1 MVRKGLFIYLF
12 MLAIFSSI
20 SCFAQQTLM
29 TEVDNPFIDTLIV
42 YAKKNYPRVKY
53 FEARINAAKANL
65 KKQKLGW
72 FESAT
77 LSYVLQPSNGNT
89 SSASNPV
96 LLNGYQFGVF
106 LNIGSLLER
115 PFTIKQAKEEVKEFA
130 LEAEEYE
137 HNMKAEVKKRYFN
150 YLQQEVM
157 LRLISKTVIDGQAL
171 FENVKIR
178 YEKSELSFEEYSKAC
193 INTNGNIQ
201 TKLETEANLL
211 NAVSS
216 IEELI
221 GTSFLELKKKYGTK

>member
-115 PFTIKQAKEEVKEFA
+115 PFTIKQAKEEVKE
-130 LEAEEYE
+130 Y
-137 HNMKAEVKKRYFN
+137 
-150 YLQQEVM
+150 QQQDP
-157 LRLISKTVIDGQAL
+157 ISKVLDTLQKNGWIDEAGIEAI
-171 FENVKIR
+171 EANVKAMVDESVKFAEDSP
-178 YEKSELSFEEYSKAC
+178 YPDADELYKDVYFDTQYPF
-193 INTNGNIQ
+193 I
-201 TKLETEANLL
+201 
-211 NAVSS
+211 
-216 IEELI
+216 IE
-221 GTSFLELKKKYGTK
+221 